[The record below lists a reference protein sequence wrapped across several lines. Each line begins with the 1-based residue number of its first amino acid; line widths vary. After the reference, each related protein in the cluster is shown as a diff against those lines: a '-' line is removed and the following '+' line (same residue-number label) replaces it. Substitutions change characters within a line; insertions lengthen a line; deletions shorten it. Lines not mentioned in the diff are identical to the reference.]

1 MNEERLKTIMPP
13 ITRKVLFGTIKIS
26 PDKRR
31 GLIYDKK
38 SVHSAGPGSSEF
50 RVSFISLPFCHALS
64 LDISS
69 AMPPYSSKSTI
80 LPWTRHKR
88 KNTVNPDNN
97 ACILFTENF
106 VVLHFLFSHNKI
118 KLDVA
123 GVIRQCYNVISER
136 HLMKNVCLRFLC
148 V

>member
-1 MNEERLKTIMPP
+1 MNEERSKTIMPP

-26 PDKRR
+26 PDKRG
-31 GLIYDKK
+31 GLIYDKEK
-38 SVHSAGPGSSEF
+38 CTSVHFAGPGSSEF

-64 LDISS
+64 SDISS

-88 KNTVNPDNN
+88 KTTVNPDNN
-97 ACILFTENF
+97 ACILFTDNF
-106 VVLHFLFSHNKI
+106 AVLHFLFSHNKI

-136 HLMKNVCLRFLC
+136 HLMKNVC
-148 V
+148 